1 MLKGKQRSYLKKL
14 SHNLKPMLQIG
25 KNGVSEE
32 FLKQLDNSLE
42 LHELIKISVLDN
54 SDRDM
59 KEIANTIVNEL
70 GCEFVSSVGF
80 KLVVYRESSTLERKD
95 RIIIWK

>member
-14 SHNLKPMLQIG
+14 SHNLKPLLQIG
-25 KNGVSEE
+25 KLGVSEE
-32 FLKQLDNSLE
+32 FLKELDNTLE
-42 LHELIKISVLDN
+42 LRELVKISVLDN

-59 KEIANTIVNEL
+59 KEIASIITSEL
-70 GCEFVSSVGF
+70 NCEFVSSVGF

-95 RIIIWK
+95 RIII